1 MRSLAVEGIV
11 HTPMYEHNKRKYIK
25 IILPEEQTKF
35 IRNIHENFKI
45 KSKTIAPQDPLHGNL
60 LTVKVPWRYKK
71 VDCVV
76 KGLVPVEAFK
86 QGTTVL
92 ANLEYCGGW
101 DIGLFWK
108 ITAIESCD

>member
-1 MRSLAVEGIV
+1 MFRGKV

-25 IILPEEQTKF
+25 IIMPEEQTKI

-45 KSKTIAPQDPLHGNL
+45 KSKTIAPQDPLHGNV
-60 LTVKVPWRYKK
+60 LTVKIPWRYKK
-71 VDCVV
+71 VDCIV
-76 KGLVPVEAFK
+76 KGIVPVEEFVK
-86 QGTTVL
+86 GTNVT
-92 ANLEYCGGW
+92 ATIEYCGGW